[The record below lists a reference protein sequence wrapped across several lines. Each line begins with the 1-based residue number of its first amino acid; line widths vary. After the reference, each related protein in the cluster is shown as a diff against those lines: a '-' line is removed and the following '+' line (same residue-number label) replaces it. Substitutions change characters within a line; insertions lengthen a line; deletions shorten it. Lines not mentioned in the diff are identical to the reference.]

1 MRASSST
8 RRPLAVSR
16 AILLFAVV
24 FLISAVVPA
33 AAQEEP
39 SVDGRSTIHAIG
51 DVARQV
57 ATDPT
62 TYAPAAILFTSL
74 RLDWSSSQ
82 PLFHQGFVEDNP
94 RYTQSGLPHDV
105 PVSYREGNRRILLDA
120 LANLSPMIVNNTVS
134 RFSERALV
142 NRFPD
147 HPRLI
152 HALGWIERISFSAY
166 LSYQLSSRH
175 FEQWQR
181 NKQMAAAL
189 GNQ

>member
-1 MRASSST
+1 MTASSSSHHPPT
-8 RRPLAVSR
+8 AWRVV
-16 AILLFAVV
+16 LLFVVV
-24 FLISAVVPA
+24 FLASAVLPA

-39 SVDGRSTIHAIG
+39 SIDGRSALHAIG

-74 RLDWSSSQ
+74 RLDWRSSQ
-82 PLFHQGFVEDNP
+82 PLFQQGFVEDNP
-94 RYTQSGLPHDV
+94 RYTQSGLPHDL
-105 PVSYREGNRRILLDA
+105 PVSYGEGNRRILLDA
-120 LANLSPMIVNNTVS
+120 LANLSPMIVNNTVA

-142 NRFPD
+142 ARFPD
-147 HPRLI
+147 HPALI
-152 HALGWIERISFSAY
+152 HTLGWIERISFSAY

-181 NKQMAAAL
+181 NKQMAAGL
-189 GNQ
+189 GIQ

>member
-1 MRASSST
+1 MLASSPT
-8 RRPLAVSR
+8 RHPLAVSR
-16 AILLFAVV
+16 AILLFVVV
-24 FLISAVVPA
+24 FLISAVPPA
-33 AAQEEP
+33 AAQEAP
-39 SVDGRSTIHAIG
+39 SIDGRSTLHAIG

-82 PLFHQGFVEDNP
+82 PLFQQGFVEDNP
-94 RYTQSGLPHDV
+94 LYTQSGLPHDV
-105 PVSYREGNRRILLDA
+105 PVSYREGNRRILLDS
-120 LANLSPMIVNNTVS
+120 LANLSPMIVNNTVA

-147 HPRLI
+147 HPKLI

-189 GNQ
+189 GSQ